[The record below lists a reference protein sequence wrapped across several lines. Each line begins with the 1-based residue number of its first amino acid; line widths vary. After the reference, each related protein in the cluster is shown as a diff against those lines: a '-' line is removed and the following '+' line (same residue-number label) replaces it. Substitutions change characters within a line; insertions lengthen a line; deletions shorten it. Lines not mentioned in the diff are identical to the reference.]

1 MWTAGLCVML
11 TVCAVT
17 ASLTG
22 AWGDAYKKGASGATV
37 TEIQTRLKNWGYY
50 SGEVDGVFGSATE
63 KAVKYF
69 QQKNGLTADGV
80 VGAQTL
86 AALGIQ
92 AMRGRIRRLVMSLT
106 NIPLVN
112 PEIVSGIS
120 LALLFVLVGRV
131 MLSTEDILGF
141 TTLLI
146 AHVTFCLPYVI
157 LSVMPKLRQLDPS
170 LMDAAQDLGCTPAQ
184 GFFKVVLP
192 ELLPGIIS
200 GAIMAFT
207 MSLDDFVISYFVY
220 GPKFATLP
228 VEIYTYTRK
237 QVPPSLYAMFTLMFF
252 LILIV
257 MAAMN
262 IIQARDERKQKKR
275 IKNA

>member
-1 MWTAGLCVML
+1 MKRFGRIWTGIVYLFLYAPMVILFIGSFNDGKDLSEFEGFTLDNYADLFRNSHLLGLL
-11 TVCAVT
+11 LNSLILAVCA
-17 ASLTG
+17 A
-22 AWGDAYKKGASGATV
+22 AIAT
-37 TEIQTRLKNWGYY
+37 LLG
-50 SGEVDGVFGSATE
+50 
-63 KAVKYF
+63 
-69 QQKNGLTADGV
+69 
-80 VGAQTL
+80 TL
-86 AALGIQ
+86 AAIGIQ
-92 AMRGRIRRLVMSLT
+92 AMRGRLRRTVMTLT

-112 PEIVSGIS
+112 PEIVTGVS
-120 LALLFVLVGRV
+120 LALLFVFIGRK
-131 MLSTEDILGF
+131 MLHMENILGF

-170 LMDAAQDLGCTPAQ
+170 LMDAAQDLGCTPLQ

-192 ELLPGIIS
+192 ELLPGIVS
-200 GAIMAFT
+200 GAIMSFT
-207 MSLDDFVISYFVY
+207 MSLDDFVISYFAY

-252 LILIV
+252 LIFVV

-262 IIQARDERKQKKR
+262 IIEARDERKQNKR
-275 IKNA
+275 IKNV

>member
-1 MWTAGLCVML
+1 MKRLGKVWTFLVYLFLYAPMIVLFVGSFNDGKDLSEFEGFTL
-11 TVCAVT
+11 SNYLDLFT
-17 ASLTG
+17 
-22 AWGDAYKKGASGATV
+22 DSGA
-37 TEIQTRLKNWGYY
+37 L
-50 SGEVDGVFGSATE
+50 
-63 KAVKYF
+63 
-69 QQKNGLTADGV
+69 GLLLNSVILGLAS
-80 VGAQTL
+80 
-86 AALGIQ
+86 AALATLLGTVAAVGIH
-92 AMRGRIRRLVMSLT
+92 AMRGRIRRLVMTLT

-112 PEIVSGIS
+112 PEIVTGIS
-120 LALLFVLVGRV
+120 LALLFVFIGRG
-131 MLSTEDILGF
+131 ILGTENVLGF
-141 TTLLI
+141 GTLLI
-146 AHVTFCLPYVI
+146 AHVTFNLPYVI
-157 LSVMPKLRQLDPS
+157 LSVMPKLRQTDAS
-170 LMDAAQDLGCTPAQ
+170 LMDAAQDLGCTPLQ
-184 GFFKVVLP
+184 GFFKVLLP
-192 ELLPGIIS
+192 QLLPGIIS

-220 GPKFATLP
+220 GPRFATLP

>member
-1 MWTAGLCVML
+1 MKRLGKVWTFLVYLFLYAPMIVLFVGSFNDGKDLSEFEGFTL
-11 TVCAVT
+11 SNYLDLFT
-17 ASLTG
+17 
-22 AWGDAYKKGASGATV
+22 DSGA
-37 TEIQTRLKNWGYY
+37 L
-50 SGEVDGVFGSATE
+50 
-63 KAVKYF
+63 
-69 QQKNGLTADGV
+69 GLLLNSVILGLAS
-80 VGAQTL
+80 
-86 AALGIQ
+86 AALATLLGTVAAVGIH
-92 AMRGRIRRLVMSLT
+92 AMRGRIRRLVMTLT

-112 PEIVSGIS
+112 PEIVTGIS
-120 LALLFVLVGRV
+120 LALLFVFIGRG
-131 MLSTEDILGF
+131 ILGTDNVLGF
-141 TTLLI
+141 GTLLI
-146 AHVTFCLPYVI
+146 AHVTFNLPYVI
-157 LSVMPKLRQLDPS
+157 LSVMPKLRQTDPS
-170 LMDAAQDLGCTPAQ
+170 LMDAAQDLGCTPLQ
-184 GFFKVVLP
+184 GFFKVLLP
-192 ELLPGIIS
+192 QLLPGIIS

-220 GPKFATLP
+220 GPRFATLP

>member
-1 MWTAGLCVML
+1 MKRLGKVWTFLVFLFLYAPMIVLFVGSFNDGRDLSEFEGFTL
-11 TVCAVT
+11 SNYLDFFADSG
-17 ASLTG
+17 SLRLL
-22 AWGDAYKKGASGATV
+22 ANSFILAISSSLAAT
-37 TEIQTRLKNWGYY
+37 LLG
-50 SGEVDGVFGSATE
+50 
-63 KAVKYF
+63 
-69 QQKNGLTADGV
+69 
-80 VGAQTL
+80 TL
-86 AALGIQ
+86 AALGIH
-92 AMRGRIRRLVMSLT
+92 AMRGRMRRAVMTLT

-112 PEIVSGIS
+112 PEIVTGVS
-120 LALLFVLVGRV
+120 LALLFVFIGRR
-131 MLSTEDILGF
+131 MLSTENVFGF
-141 TTLLI
+141 ATLLI

-157 LSVMPKLRQLDPS
+157 LSVMPKLHQLDPS
-170 LMDAAQDLGCTPAQ
+170 LMDAAQDLGCTPLK

-192 ELLPGIIS
+192 ELTPGIVS

-220 GPKFATLP
+220 GLLFATP
-228 VEIYTYTRK
+228 PAEIYTYTRK

>member
-1 MWTAGLCVML
+1 
-11 TVCAVT
+11 
-17 ASLTG
+17 
-22 AWGDAYKKGASGATV
+22 
-37 TEIQTRLKNWGYY
+37 
-50 SGEVDGVFGSATE
+50 
-63 KAVKYF
+63 
-69 QQKNGLTADGV
+69 
-80 VGAQTL
+80 
-86 AALGIQ
+86 
-92 AMRGRIRRLVMSLT
+92 MSLT

-112 PEIVSGIS
+112 PEIVTGVS
-120 LALLFVLVGRV
+120 LALLFVFIGRR
-131 MLSTEDILGF
+131 MLSTENVFGF
-141 TTLLI
+141 ATLLI

-157 LSVMPKLRQLDPS
+157 LSVMPKLHQLDPS
-170 LMDAAQDLGCTPAQ
+170 LMDAAQDLGCTPLK

-192 ELLPGIIS
+192 ELTPGIVS

-220 GPKFATLP
+220 GPRFATLP

>member
-1 MWTAGLCVML
+1 MKRLGKVWTALVYIFLYLPMIVLFIGSFNDGKDLSEFEGFTLDNYVSVFRDSHLLGLLANSVIL
-11 TVCAVT
+11 AVCAAVI
-17 ASLTG
+17 
-22 AWGDAYKKGASGATV
+22 ATV
-37 TEIQTRLKNWGYY
+37 LG
-50 SGEVDGVFGSATE
+50 
-63 KAVKYF
+63 
-69 QQKNGLTADGV
+69 
-80 VGAQTL
+80 TL

-131 MLSTEDILGF
+131 MLSKEDILGF
-141 TTLLI
+141 ATLLI

-220 GPKFATLP
+220 GPRFATLP

-257 MAAMN
+257 MVAMN
-262 IIQARDERKQKKR
+262 IIQARDERKHKKR